1 MKKIQW
7 VAVSVSF
14 VLAVTLWLL
23 VTLNKQRY
31 TTAFNIPVKLVNC
44 PENYQLLSEFPRE
57 LEVLA
62 TGSGIKLF
70 YQSLDPMKDTVEID
84 FAAFRDKGYFM
95 ASKNLRLV
103 SDALQQGLTV
113 LSVNPDTI
121 SLAFATKSNKTVPV
135 RLDLEWDLPPSYR
148 VNPEDV
154 KFTDSV
160 LVVGPKDSLVNVV
173 EVKTV
178 PYKLPRSIQPQVIII
193 PLDSLG
199 PMKVYPNS
207 IKLTYTPKPYTE
219 KVVKVPVSTTGIPL
233 ETRLNLDPDSVE
245 VKVLLP
251 LEKFEWLSSA
261 VLSAEVA
268 YSEIDRRSKFV
279 VPQLVNV
286 PDDIEVVSFTPRLLQ
301 YMVITQE

>member
-31 TTAFNIPVKLVNC
+31 TTAFNIPVKLVNF

-57 LEVLA
+57 MEVYA

-70 YQSLDPMKDTVEID
+70 YQSLDPMKDTVEVD
-84 FAAFRDKGYFM
+84 FTAFRDKGYFM

-113 LSVNPDTI
+113 LSVYPDTI

-154 KFTDSV
+154 KYTDSV
-160 LVVGPKDSLVNVV
+160 LVVGPKDSLVGIT

-178 PYKLPRSIQPQVIII
+178 HYKMPSNIQPQVVII

-199 PMKVYPNS
+199 PMKIFPNS
-207 IKLTYTPKPYTE
+207 IKLSYTPKPYTE
-219 KVVKVPVSTTGIPL
+219 KVVKVAVTTSGIPL
-233 ETRLNLDPDSVE
+233 ETRLTLEPDSVE

-251 LEKFEWLSSA
+251 LEKFEWLSPK
-261 VLSAEVA
+261 LLTAEVNYA
-268 YSEIDRRSKFV
+268 DLDSRSKFA
-279 VPQLVNV
+279 VPVIANV
-286 PDDIEVVSFTPRLLQ
+286 PHDIEVVSFKPQLLK
-301 YMVITQE
+301 YRIITQE